1 MSSDKLSTKGVNGL
15 NIRFSNMLPILL
27 LILVLLVFTWYV
39 DRQMSIVLSEVQ
51 ITKNQ
56 IDGKAT
62 SILNKNV
69 EMLETINKLK
79 SPIMSPPMPMTPQ
92 QMPPP
97 TPKAQQQMPP
107 PSSMPP
113 QQMPPPTPKAQQQMP
128 PPSSMPPQQMPPP
141 SSMPPQQMPP
151 PTSKAQQQMPP
162 PTSKAQQQMP
172 PPTQDSNSNFQ
183 LPGVNL
189 DKHIREGSNNDVEDN
204 IEDNIEEIT
213 PTVVNN
219 PRTIEMILA
228 SS

>member
-113 QQMPPPTPKAQQQMP
+113 QQMPPP
-128 PPSSMPPQQMPPP
+128 

>member
-1 MSSDKLSTKGVNGL
+1 MSSEKLTTKGVNSL

-79 SPIMSPPMPMTPQ
+79 SPIMSPPMPMT
-92 QMPPP
+92 
-97 TPKAQQQMPP
+97 
-107 PSSMPP
+107 P